1 MISEKYKEYS
11 LLSILNFQEFQKLGD
26 FVVTLARFNLHI
38 KATESFLTYELIKE
52 TENEIQ
58 TFLRMLL
65 QEITSE
71 KDLSWSLI
79 DAVDILVILGKKMK
93 IHVKMFNQ

>member
-1 MISEKYKEYS
+1 
-11 LLSILNFQEFQKLGD
+11 
-26 FVVTLARFNLHI
+26 
-38 KATESFLTYELIKE
+38 
-52 TENEIQ
+52 
-58 TFLRMLL
+58 MLL

>member
-1 MISEKYKEYS
+1 M
-11 LLSILNFQEFQKLGD
+11 LSILNFQKFKKLGD

-38 KATESFLTYELIKE
+38 KATENFLTDKLIKE